1 MRSVSSSVVPCT
13 SPRRNTDTV
22 LFGFY
27 FLFLFQIEV
36 YFRYSKTLIQQH
48 SSMKV
53 YICLY
58 QCNYHL
64 DQDRMFYLRK
74 LGKNIQN
81 ILSLLEGFLM
91 SPSSHHCPTPQ
102 DNHYSNQS
110 HYKLVSPVLK
120 LYVNGMVQCVQLLLI
135 NVVSMRLIYM
145 VARNSSLVFLLLYS
159 ISLCGYT
166 IMKII

>member
-120 LYVNGMVQCVQLLLI
+120 LYVNGMVQCVQLQCRVYEIDLHG
-135 NVVSMRLIYM
+135 
-145 VARNSSLVFLLLYS
+145 
-159 ISLCGYT
+159 CT
-166 IMKII
+166 